1 MFGKIRHITVPGFKG
16 VFKIPSAILPDDKLV
31 DGLNV
36 ICRQGRTF
44 VRPGYTKV
52 GQTLNGKIMGLA
64 VHQALRTEGR
74 SLVAWTPT
82 DMYYYV
88 DGTTSWRFCTP
99 RYYTG
104 TVSVNDSTGVVTLSG
119 EGAAWST
126 EWPELKYQ
134 IRFGT
139 TDMNA
144 AVGAGVTDWLA
155 IEIFNSSTEA
165 QLDGASF
172 PSGVSGSSYVIRRCF
187 SGGEADYFDYTLA
200 VDNVELAKVLIYG
213 NGVDE
218 LYYFDGTDSFP
229 LTDSGFT
236 CKFLETYV
244 NMVIA
249 GFPRDGGTQ
258 YPQTV
263 WNSDIGD
270 MRQYTPGKGVANIR
284 DLLDEDSWIT
294 WLELLRTHMMI
305 YKEKSVIDCVYTGD
319 ASEPLQVIE
328 NHIYELGTLAGRTV
342 RNVQGQA
349 HLFWANNHNVYLNTG
364 DGAPRPVGE
373 EVVQDIVAMLNRA
386 RNRHAHSAVLAEL
399 DLYLLFVPSGAS
411 DNPNMV
417 YAHNYVEGSWVVWQ
431 FAHNMTASTLFQFPA
446 GTPMRFGDY
455 ADGIKWADV
464 AGRVGDRA
472 DALAQTL
479 VTGDEDGNVYN
490 HRTVDE
496 TDAGVPISAYIETK
510 DYVHD
515 TYSAVRSSEAR
526 LLSDELTTGSVNVS
540 CSGDSGRYWT
550 TPTTLDL
557 SSDNRMNLSVVK
569 WLLRGAGAR
578 VRIENVAGTRFSL
591 HGLVLG
597 ITGAGRVIGK
607 RN

>member
-1 MFGKIRHITVPGFKG
+1 MMFGKIRHITVPGFKG

-31 DGLNV
+31 DGRNI

-44 VRPGYTKV
+44 VRSGYTKV

-104 TVSVNDSTGVVTLSG
+104 TVSVNDSTGVVTLS

-144 AVGAGVTDWLA
+144 AVGTGVTDWYTL
-155 IEIFNSSTEA
+155 EIFNSTTEA

-218 LYYFDGTDSFP
+218 LYYFDGTDSYA
-229 LTDSGFT
+229 LTDGGFT
-236 CKFLETYV
+236 CKYLETYV

-270 MRQYTPGKGVANIR
+270 MRQYTPGEGVANIR

-364 DGAPRPVGE
+364 DGAPRPVGA
-373 EVVQDIVAMLNRA
+373 EVVQDVVATLNRA

-399 DLYLLFVPSGAS
+399 DLYLLFVPSGSS

-417 YAHNYVEGSWVVWQ
+417 YGYNYVEDGWVVWQ

-557 SSDNRMNLSVVK
+557 SSDNRMNLSVAK
-569 WLLRGAGAR
+569 WLLRGTGAR

-597 ITGAGRVIGK
+597 LTGAGRVIGK